1 MAVDGSALNPQP
13 KLRLFFACWPDAALQ
28 EQLAQLGRQLQRQC
42 GGKPSRREN
51 LHLTLVFLGDV
62 DSADLPQL
70 QQRRRH

>member
-42 GGKPSRREN
+42 GGKP
-51 LHLTLVFLGDV
+51 
-62 DSADLPQL
+62 AAKICI
-70 QQRRRH
+70 